1 MPQPFPDRKKWPQRK
16 SSSRFLP
23 KWIWQLCSEKDVCP
37 CLWTCPFPPSQFP
50 GSAVLYAVCL
60 GRELTVTCPT
70 GNGDGWET
78 NPPRLLFAKAWAF
91 SITFPLSYLKFNT
104 PMVWVFPFLSVEAR
118 SAAALTCTC
127 ICIFTWT
134 LLRLQDQIFQKHFV
148 RIEITKRKSIVNKP
162 LFWIHGFIFQALL
175 YILFPVRCAGDYT
188 VLKNEIFY
196 RLWFW
201 LSIFAFCVHPAK
213 VN

>member
-16 SSSRFLP
+16 TSSRFLP

-37 CLWTCPFPPSQFP
+37 CLWTCPFPPVRFP

-60 GRELTVTCPT
+60 TVWVGSWESRVPQAT
-70 GNGDGWET
+70 GMGEKQNRQGCYSQRT
-78 NPPRLLFAKAWAF
+78 WAF

-104 PMVWVFPFLSVEAR
+104 PMVGVFSFLSVEAR

-134 LLRLQDQIFQKHFV
+134 FLRLQDQKFQKHFV
-148 RIEITKRKSIVNKP
+148 HI
-162 LFWIHGFIFQALL
+162 
-175 YILFPVRCAGDYT
+175 
-188 VLKNEIFY
+188 
-196 RLWFW
+196 
-201 LSIFAFCVHPAK
+201 
-213 VN
+213 